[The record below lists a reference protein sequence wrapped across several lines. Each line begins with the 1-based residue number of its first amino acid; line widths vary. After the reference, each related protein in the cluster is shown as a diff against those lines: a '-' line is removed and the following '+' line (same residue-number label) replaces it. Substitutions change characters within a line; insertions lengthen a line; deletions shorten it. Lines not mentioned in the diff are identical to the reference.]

1 MNVFKSGW
9 RCFETGMCMLWNL
22 SMKSRY
28 VTRKPEVI
36 KRRIRKG
43 IPDALRGRVWSL
55 LLSADTCTDI
65 YNCIAFISFFIVAYY
80 DNLVANHVADESS
93 DFTRKGGVI
102 DRDINRTFP
111 AHETFSQLNGLG
123 QEVLRNVL
131 NAFADRDKEV
141 LMYSSFYCRLNIHKE

>member
-1 MNVFKSGW
+1 MKDYRSGW
-9 RCFETGMCMLWNL
+9 KCCETGTCMGLILGVRN
-22 SMKSRY
+22 SYVKS
-28 VTRKPEVI
+28 KPEVI

-43 IPDALRGRVWSL
+43 IPEALRGRVWSI
-55 LLSADTCTDI
+55 LLSADVCSDI
-65 YNCIAFISFFIVAYY
+65 YGSMSCRYDLNVDYY
-80 DNLVANHVADESS
+80 ENLVENHVADEDS

-111 AHETFSQLNGLG
+111 LHETFAEQNGLG

-141 LMYSSFYCRLNIHKE
+141 YELSSRV

>member
-1 MNVFKSGW
+1 MLKRRMSVSRSGW
-9 RCFETGMCMLWNL
+9 KCFETGMCMLRNL
-22 SMKSRY
+22 FVKSRY

-36 KRRIRKG
+36 ERRIRKG

-65 YNCIAFISFFIVAYY
+65 YKCIAFISFLIIAYY
-80 DNLVANHVADESS
+80 DNLVTNHVADESS

-141 LMYSSFYCRLNIHKE
+141 VTCKSLSL